1 MSWRTL
7 PQSLG
12 VDVLALKAA
21 AFELS
26 PDPAM
31 VVDAAGALVAVNEA
45 AEALFGQGLGL
56 LARGRFSAALPPG
69 SALVSLLDRAI
80 EEGARVRERG
90 VQITLFGLAPF
101 EADGAAAP
109 LGDGSVL
116 LTLTVRA
123 GLGAERAGAE
133 AAGGLR
139 SIVGLGRMLAHEIKN
154 PLAGIRGAAQ
164 LLKSGAKAEDAP
176 LAQLI
181 VDETDR
187 VRRLVDRMEAFSDD
201 ALPALSPLNIHQILD
216 RVRALAANGVA
227 DGLALTEQ
235 YDPSLPPVLGD
246 EDQLIQV
253 FLNLVKNAAEAAHAR
268 GDGRGAIG
276 IYTAYRHGVRVRAL
290 AANGVADGLG
300 LKEYYDPSLP
310 PVSGDE
316 DQLIQVFLNLVKN
329 AAEAAHSRGDGRGAI
344 GIHTAYRHG
353 VRVRAAKGQAL
364 RGAPLEVRVQDNGPG
379 VPAHLREH
387 LFQPFVTSKANGAG
401 LGLAL
406 VSKLVA
412 AHGGLF
418 DFESEPGRTV
428 FRVLLPIATEE
439 DAPG

>member
-12 VDVLALKAA
+12 VDTLALKAA

-31 VVDAAGALVAVNEA
+31 VVDETGALVAVNEA

-69 SALVSLLDRAI
+69 SALVSLLNRAI
-80 EEGARVRERG
+80 EEDAKVRERG
-90 VQITLFGLAPF
+90 VQITLFGLPPF

-116 LTLTVRA
+116 LTLSVKA
-123 GLGAERAGAE
+123 GLGAERVGAE

-201 ALPALSPLNIHQILD
+201 ALPSLAPLNIHQVLD

-227 DGLALTEQ
+227 DGLVLREQ
-235 YDPSLPPVLGD
+235 YDPSLPLVSGD
-246 EDQLIQV
+246 EDQLIQI
-253 FLNLVKNAAEAAHAR
+253 FLNLVKNASEAAHAR
-268 GDGRGAIG
+268 GDGRGEI
-276 IYTAYRHGVRVRAL
+276 
-290 AANGVADGLG
+290 
-300 LKEYYDPSLP
+300 S
-310 PVSGDE
+310 
-316 DQLIQVFLNLVKN
+316 
-329 AAEAAHSRGDGRGAI
+329 
-344 GIHTAYRHG
+344 IHTAYRHG
-353 VRVRAAKGQAL
+353 VRVRATRGQSL

-387 LFQPFVTSKANGAG
+387 LFQPFVTSKPNGAG
-401 LGLAL
+401 LGLAA
-406 VSKLVA
+406 VAKLVA
-412 AHGGLF
+412 AHGGLI

-428 FRVLLPIATEE
+428 FRVLLPIAS
-439 DAPG
+439 PGDV

>member
-7 PQSLG
+7 PHSLG
-12 VDVLALKAA
+12 VDVLALKSA
-21 AFELS
+21 AFDLS

-31 VVDAAGALVAVNEA
+31 VVDSEGALIAVNEA

-69 SALVSLLDRAI
+69 SALVSLLNRAL
-80 EEGARVRERG
+80 EEGVKVRERG

-116 LTLTVRA
+116 LTLTVRH
-123 GLGAERAGAE
+123 GLGAERGGGAE
-133 AAGGLR
+133 AAGLR

-164 LLKSGAKAEDAP
+164 LLKSGAKADDAP

-201 ALPALSPLNIHQILD
+201 ALPSLSSINIHQVLD

-227 DGLALTEQ
+227 DGLTLREQ

-246 EDQLIQV
+246 EDQLIQI

-268 GDGRGAIG
+268 GDGRGSIG
-276 IYTAYRHGVRVRAL
+276 IFTAYRHGVRVR
-290 AANGVADGLG
+290 
-300 LKEYYDPSLP
+300 S
-310 PVSGDE
+310 S
-316 DQLIQVFLNLVKN
+316 
-329 AAEAAHSRGDGRGAI
+329 
-344 GIHTAYRHG
+344 
-353 VRVRAAKGQAL
+353 KGQLL
-364 RGAPLEVRVQDNGPG
+364 RGAPLEVRVVDNGPG
-379 VPAHLREH
+379 VPPHLREH

-406 VSKLVA
+406 VAKLVA
-412 AHGGLF
+412 AHGGLLDF
-418 DFESEPGRTV
+418 DSEPGRTV
-428 FRVLLPIATEE
+428 FRVLLPISAEE
-439 DAPG
+439 DITA

>member
-1 MSWRTL
+1 MSGSTRF
-7 PQSLG
+7 QARG
-12 VDVLALKAA
+12 VDADALKAA

-26 PDPAM
+26 PDPSL
-31 VVDAAGALVAVNEA
+31 VVDADGGLVAVNEA

-56 LARGRFSAALPPG
+56 LSRGRFRAALPPG

-80 EEGARVRERG
+80 NEDARVRERG
-90 VQITLFGLAPF
+90 LQISLFGLAPF

-116 LTLTVRA
+116 LTLTVKN
-123 GLGAERAGAE
+123 GLGNERAAHE
-133 AAGGLR
+133 AAGLR
-139 SIVGLGRMLAHEIKN
+139 SLVGLGRMLAHEIKN

-201 ALPALSPLNIHQILD
+201 ALPSLSPINIHQILD

-227 DGLALTEQ
+227 DGL
-235 YDPSLPPVLGD
+235 
-246 EDQLIQV
+246 
-253 FLNLVKNAAEAAHAR
+253 
-268 GDGRGAIG
+268 
-276 IYTAYRHGVRVRAL
+276 
-290 AANGVADGLG
+290 G
-300 LKEYYDPSLP
+300 LKEFYDPSLP

-329 AAEAAHSRGDGRGAI
+329 AAEAAHARGDGRGEI
-344 GIHTAYRHG
+344 TIHTAYRHG
-353 VRVRAAKGQAL
+353 VKVRSAKGQAL
-364 RGAPLEVRVQDNGPG
+364 RGAPIEIRVQDNGPG
-379 VPAHLREH
+379 IPEHIRES

-406 VSKLVA
+406 VAKLVA
-412 AHGGLF
+412 GHGGLI

-428 FRVLLPIATEE
+428 FRVLLPVASAE
-439 DAPG
+439 DIHA